1 MLSIHLI
8 LVICMTD
15 GGVIHQV
22 GEETPGLVVIPAEEE
37 GHHDG
42 ATGDGHPGEQEA
54 IHQGPV
60 PGRHTLAA
68 RVSVT
73 RPGAGGNIG

>member
-1 MLSIHLI
+1 MRKKRI
-8 LVICMTD
+8 LTQAMHSGGLD
-15 GGVIHQV
+15 GTHWQIEVAILARGV
-22 GEETPGLVVIPAEEE
+22 EEE